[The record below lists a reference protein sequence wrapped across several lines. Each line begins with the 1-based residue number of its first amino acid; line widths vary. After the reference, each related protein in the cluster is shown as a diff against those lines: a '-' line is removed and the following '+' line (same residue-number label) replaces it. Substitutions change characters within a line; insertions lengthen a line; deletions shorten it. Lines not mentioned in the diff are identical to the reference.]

1 MCLFYFS
8 PFFFSYLDSYLP
20 RVVELALN
28 SSNRQ
33 TKVVACELL
42 HALVLY
48 MLGTS
53 VQKAAEKNNQVV
65 LELVYIFL
73 SKRQRKFSN
82 ILWQKDFNTKEQVLT
97 LHIILFTLEFNIC
110 AVWNT
115 LLFIII
121 LFLRCRKNKLFRF
134 YLFGEE
140 LWQVWNKVNISF

>member
-97 LHIILFTLEFNIC
+97 LHIIWFTLEFNIC